1 MCETKLKSRGDTVE
15 NSLPDEAKSQEK
27 PAQEAEQESAVD
39 RVRSKR
45 RLRKRKKMLR
55 RLVPFAAILVLLG
68 VVYGVGAWFFSTH
81 YYPGSVVASVDAS
94 FLSKDE
100 LIQRI
105 DQTVRDY
112 QIKVVAGDFSFAATS
127 EQLGVE
133 ENGAE
138 LAERALQRM
147 HPASW
152 PLELLSPR
160 SDIDRKLTFDAQKL
174 VPLVRKSVEMHNKSA
189 KMPED
194 ATLELDEEQG
204 VFVIR
209 PEKAGTALDKLRVYA
224 AVNRAVGDG
233 VRELQLGDEVL
244 VKPPITEADS
254 KTQEAL
260 RKANAVLDLPI
271 PLAYEGKTVRT
282 LSHEDMVEWID
293 AKHDL
298 TLSVRKGKLAQW
310 ADMWLG
316 EEVDHEDETNAYVV
330 DSDALVKPLVEA
342 LNESKTEP
350 VALAVKAVERYRSGD
365 VAEGAWNA
373 EEGRY
378 AEVDVANQVARL
390 FSKTGNV
397 LWESKVVTGNVS
409 EGNDTPPG
417 SFMVY
422 DKKQNFKLLG
432 NDNDGDGNYD
442 YEVDVKYWMPFNV
455 GIGFHDADWRK
466 EFGGDIYL
474 EDGSSGCVNLPPA
487 AAKALYPIIHVG
499 DKVIVR

>member
-1 MCETKLKSRGDTVE
+1 MKD
-15 NSLPDEAKSQEK
+15 SLPSEAQAS
-27 PAQEAEQESAVD
+27 EQSVGQTEQGSAVD

-45 RLRKRKKMLR
+45 RVRKRRKMLR
-55 RLVPFAAILVLLG
+55 RLAPFAAILVLLA
-68 VVYGVGAWFFSTH
+68 VVYGAGVWFFSAH
-81 YYPGSVVASVDAS
+81 CYPGIVVASVDAS
-94 FLSKDE
+94 FLSKEE
-100 LIQRI
+100 LAERI
-105 DQTVRDY
+105 DQAARDY
-112 QIKVVAGDFSFAATS
+112 KIEVSAGDYSLAATS
-127 EQLGVE
+127 EQLGIR

-152 PLELLSPR
+152 PVELLASR
-160 SDIDRKLTFDAQKL
+160 GDIDRKLTYDASKL
-174 VPLVRKSVEMHNKSA
+174 APLVRKSVETHNKSA
-189 KMPED
+189 TMPED
-194 ATLELDEEQG
+194 ATLELDEDQG
-204 VFVIR
+204 VFVVR

-224 AVNRAVGDG
+224 AVDRAVGDG
-233 VRELQLGDEVL
+233 VQELQLGEEVL
-244 VKPPITEADS
+244 VKPPITADDP

-260 RKANAVLDLPI
+260 RKANAALDLPI
-271 PLAYEGKTVRT
+271 PLAYEGKVART

-298 TLSVRKGKLAQW
+298 SLSVRKGKLAKW

-316 EEVDHEDETNAYVV
+316 DAVDHEDETNAYVV
-330 DSDALVKPLVEA
+330 DGEALEKPLVEA
-342 LNESKTEP
+342 LNTSKTEP
-350 VALAVKAVERYRSGD
+350 VALAVKAVERYRSDD
-365 VAEGAWNA
+365 VAEGTWNA

-466 EFGGDIYL
+466 AFGGDIYL

-487 AAKALYPIIHVG
+487 AAKALYQVIHVG
-499 DKVIVR
+499 DRVFVR